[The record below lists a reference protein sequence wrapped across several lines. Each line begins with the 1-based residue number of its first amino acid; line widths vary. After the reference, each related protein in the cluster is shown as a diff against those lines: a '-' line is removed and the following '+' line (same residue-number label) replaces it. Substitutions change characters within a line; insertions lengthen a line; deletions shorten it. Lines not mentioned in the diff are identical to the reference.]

1 MGRFFNPCTEA
12 VQSCTGTAVQVQGC
26 TGTGLY
32 RYRAVQ
38 VQSCTGTE
46 LYRYSTM
53 VVHVLYHSAVYYIHS
68 GIVQEEVCM
77 YSSLKSLYKAA
88 LL

>member
-1 MGRFFNPCTEA
+1 MGISDVIFFLFRMGRLFNPCTEA
-12 VQSCTGTAVQVQGC
+12 VQSC

-77 YSSLKSLYKAA
+77 YTFLVNFQPL
-88 LL
+88 